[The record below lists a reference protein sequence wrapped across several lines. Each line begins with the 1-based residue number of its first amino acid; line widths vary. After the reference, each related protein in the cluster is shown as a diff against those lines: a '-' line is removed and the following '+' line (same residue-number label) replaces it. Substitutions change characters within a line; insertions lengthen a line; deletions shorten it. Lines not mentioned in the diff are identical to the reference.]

1 MIDSFVTKR
10 FDHNLVINMRRYM
23 RGDHVAPPE
32 PAVFGD
38 RAYSRPVTLPSL
50 IICEAAVVLLA

>member
-1 MIDSFVTKR
+1 
-10 FDHNLVINMRRYM
+10 MRRYR

-32 PAVFGD
+32 PAVSGD
-38 RAYSRPVTLPSL
+38 RAYSRPVGVPSL